1 MYLNLC
7 SDCIEK
13 TYTSEMEYCGLTL
26 SLAPE
31 CDECHAKRGKFVYY
45 RKDEITSAGI
55 HKNGTVEFKEL

>member
-13 TYTSEMEYCGLTL
+13 TDTGEMEYCGLTL

-31 CDECHAKRGKFVYY
+31 CDHCHAKRGKFGYY
-45 RKDEITSAGI
+45 RKDEIISAGTL
-55 HKNGTVEFKEL
+55 KNGTVEFKEL